1 MPDKA
6 TDNTAHPVD
15 PMRQLL
21 KFTLEI
27 GPLIVF
33 FLSNS
38 WFGIL
43 TATKVFMVATVF
55 ALLLS
60 RVVFGK
66 IAIMPIVTAIFV
78 MIFGGLTIWLD
89 NDLFIKLKP
98 TIVNLF
104 FASALFLGQFLGHSL
119 LRHVFSDA
127 FQLTDEGWKQLT
139 LRWGFFFIFLA
150 VLNEIVWRN
159 YPTDTWVAFKT
170 FGIMPLTM
178 VFAIS
183 QVGLIKRHELP
194 RSDGTHEER
203 SKKVE

>member
-1 MPDKA
+1 MPDKV
-6 TDNTAHPVD
+6 TDKTAD
-15 PMRQLL
+15 ADNPMRQLL
-21 KFTLEI
+21 KFALEI
-27 GPLIVF
+27 GPLVVF

-43 TATKVFMVATVF
+43 IATKVFMVATVI

-60 RVVFGK
+60 RAVFGK
-66 IAIMPIVTAIFV
+66 VAVMPIVTAIFV

-89 NDLFIKLKP
+89 NELFIKLKP

-104 FASALFLGQFLGHSL
+104 FASALSLGLFFGHSL
-119 LRHVFSDA
+119 LKHVFSDA
-127 FQLTDEGWKQLT
+127 FHLTDEGWKQLT
-139 LRWGFFFIFLA
+139 VRWAIFFVVLA

-159 YPTDTWVAFKT
+159 YTTDSWVAFKT

-183 QVGLIKRHELP
+183 QIGLIKRHERPL
-194 RSDGTHEER
+194 SDGTHDEQSGKAE
-203 SKKVE
+203 